1 MWGTSGGGGTPS
13 SVNARQ
19 LLVSNPPH
27 GDVDAAAAS
36 HFGLTAAEV
45 RMKANYGLPE
55 IWFAEKDEAELLDI
69 DAALD
74 AAGLDTVLVAGGDLV
89 GIPGQSPAESFAFT
103 DGGLWVGRDD
113 SGLTMAY
120 DAPAI
125 GVFSRPRVDVQ
136 DAKSPAKSIA
146 SQLSGS
152 GRMGF
157 RRRSPGASQVE
168 SVAAPFLD
176 LYTPSDTGL
185 LRVSIVQDITSFSMI
200 PANLPH
206 GLSAMQNLVAECE
219 DQFETAHFD
228 RRLVDM
234 RLRGLSRVVTR
245 PAQTRRTGFSY
256 ATEALTKLLGSLSPD
271 LRDISQADLSSRL
284 AYLTNRSLIS

>member
-1 MWGTSGGGGTPS
+1 MH
-13 SVNARQ
+13 ARQ

-27 GDVDAAAAS
+27 GDVDAAAAAS

-55 IWFAEKDEAELLDI
+55 IWFAEEDEAELLDI

-74 AAGLDTVLVAGGDLV
+74 AAGLDTVLVAGSDLV
-89 GIPGQSPAESFAFT
+89 EIPGQSPAESFAFT

-146 SQLSGS
+146 SQLGS
-152 GRMGF
+152 GRMGL
-157 RRRSPGASQVE
+157 RRRSPSASQVE
-168 SVAAPFLD
+168 SAAAPFLD
-176 LYTPSDTGL
+176 LYAPSDTRL
-185 LRVSIVQDITSFSMI
+185 LRISIVQDITSFSMI

-234 RLRGLSRVVTR
+234 RLRGLARVVTR

-284 AYLTNRSLIS
+284 AYLTNRSRIS

>member
-1 MWGTSGGGGTPS
+1 MH
-13 SVNARQ
+13 ARQ

-27 GDVDAAAAS
+27 GDVDAAAAAS

-55 IWFAEKDEAELLDI
+55 IWFAEEDEAELLDI

-74 AAGLDTVLVAGGDLV
+74 AAGLDTVLVAGSDLV
-89 GIPGQSPAESFAFT
+89 EIPGQSPAESFAFT

-146 SQLSGS
+146 SQLGS
-152 GRMGF
+152 GRMGL

-168 SVAAPFLD
+168 SAAAPFLD
-176 LYTPSDTGL
+176 LYAPSDTRL
-185 LRVSIVQDITSFSMI
+185 LRISIVQDITSFSMI

-234 RLRGLSRVVTR
+234 RLRGLARVVTR

-284 AYLTNRSLIS
+284 AYLTNRSRIS